1 MRRGRALTHL
11 GALWRVLF
19 AAFRKQYMG
28 FGRGLRIGAGNRKEE
43 RKVYGAWNL
52 QAAGCKAA
60 RLQGCRPQAVIL
72 QAAGCKVAGDRLRT
86 ARLQAPGPQGAL
98 QG

>member
-1 MRRGRALTHL
+1 MTHL

-43 RKVYGAWNL
+43 RRVYGAWNKL
-52 QAAGCKAA
+52 TES
-60 RLQGCRPQAVIL
+60 QGQRKWSSSWSRSL
-72 QAAGCKVAGDRLRT
+72 GLRLRAGT
-86 ARLQAPGPQGAL
+86 NDLIGP
-98 QG
+98 

>member
-28 FGRGLRIGAGNRKEE
+28 FGRGLRIGAGDRKEE
-43 RKVYGAWNL
+43 RRVYGAWNKL
-52 QAAGCKAA
+52 FSLREF
-60 RLQGCRPQAVIL
+60 RLGSRGPVAL
-72 QAAGCKVAGDRLRT
+72 WEKVVQFQFGGLRLC
-86 ARLQAPGPQGAL
+86 
-98 QG
+98 